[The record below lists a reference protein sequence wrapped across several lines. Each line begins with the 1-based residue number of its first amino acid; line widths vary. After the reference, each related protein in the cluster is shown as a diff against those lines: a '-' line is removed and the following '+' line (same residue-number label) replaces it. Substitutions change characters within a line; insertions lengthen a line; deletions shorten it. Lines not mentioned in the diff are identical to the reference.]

1 MQERYFYLPTYPNP
15 PSTDFFFQG
24 KKINKAYSVLLR
36 TYQNIPLPPPFAIT
50 LSTIRGWNILLLG
63 WGWGLLMTGVI
74 QELCTT
80 FVRKLPALMAKKIM
94 QITKITWPYKPIM
107 ANPNAYY
114 SHHII
119 CEKYETSLE
128 RIWKIP
134 QFCWK
139 YPHPQ
144 PKSILFL
151 KSLEQVYRIWWF
163 FVWICDTL
171 WVIWIHFPRFFV
183 IF

>member
-1 MQERYFYLPTYPNP
+1 ME
-15 PSTDFFFQG
+15 
-24 KKINKAYSVLLR
+24 
-36 TYQNIPLPPPFAIT
+36 
-50 LSTIRGWNILLLG
+50 
-63 WGWGLLMTGVI
+63 GVI

-94 QITKITWPYKPIM
+94 QITKITLPCKPIM

-134 QFCWK
+134 QFC
-139 YPHPQ
+139 
-144 PKSILFL
+144 
-151 KSLEQVYRIWWF
+151 
-163 FVWICDTL
+163 
-171 WVIWIHFPRFFV
+171 
-183 IF
+183 

>member
-1 MQERYFYLPTYPNP
+1 MLVNIKTKRGGVIFFFAGKILLPTYLPKP
-15 PSTDFFFQG
+15 PSTEFFFSRK

-50 LSTIRGWNILLLG
+50 LSTIRGWNILVLG
-63 WGWGLLMTGVI
+63 WGWGLLMEGVI

-119 CEKYETSLE
+119 CEKYEISLE
-128 RIWKIP
+128 RILKIP
-134 QFCWK
+134 
-139 YPHPQ
+139 
-144 PKSILFL
+144 
-151 KSLEQVYRIWWF
+151 
-163 FVWICDTL
+163 
-171 WVIWIHFPRFFV
+171 
-183 IF
+183 